1 MFGFKNYVF
10 IVVGLAWIL
19 YGLFLIWANTTYYM
33 GLTGPIVLLTMY
45 VRGIPGGIKGA
56 RDPYVNIA
64 KKFHWRTNILCVF
77 VGCAFLL
84 VWAVGS
90 VYDRDRKEND
100 KDLQETGVWLR
111 NHPLFNK
118 DKKDKEDTIQN

>member
-19 YGLFLIWANTTYYM
+19 YGLFLIWANTNYYM

-77 VGCAFLL
+77 IGVAFLC
-84 VWAVGS
+84 VG
-90 VYDRDRKEND
+90 VYGWQNNIHGEND
-100 KDLQETGVWLR
+100 KDLQGTGVWLR

-118 DKKDKEDTIQN
+118 DKKDTIQN

>member
-19 YGLFLIWANTTYYM
+19 YGLLCSVIVW
-33 GLTGPIVLLTMY
+33 GLTGNILLLTRL
-45 VRGIPGGIKGA
+45 VRRGRGRKGA

-64 KKFHWRTNILCVF
+64 RKFHKITNIL
-77 VGCAFLL
+77 
-84 VWAVGS
+84 S
-90 VYDRDRKEND
+90 VIFGGVLCLIGLYGIINNIHGEND

-118 DKKDKEDTIQN
+118 DKKDTIQN

>member
-1 MFGFKNYVF
+1 MFGFANYVF
-10 IVVGLAWIL
+10 IVIGLAWIL
-19 YGLFLIWANTTYYM
+19 YGLFLVWSPYHYM
-33 GLTGPIVLLTMY
+33 GLTGPILLLTMH
-45 VRGIPGGIKGA
+45 VRSIPWGRKGA

-64 KKFHWRTNILCVF
+64 QKFHRITNILCVF
-77 VGCAFLL
+77 VGAAFLC
-84 VWAVGS
+84 VG
-90 VYDRDRKEND
+90 VYGWQNNIHGEND